1 MSVVG
6 RTPTIPADFNVN
18 IESCFEEFGRA
29 IDLEERR
36 IYLYGAI
43 SSLDCEENNAFLTV
57 SMTSRIVEYIM
68 SINRAD
74 AGIPIEDRRPIR
86 LYINSPGGDVTEGFA
101 LVSTIELSKT
111 PVWTINV
118 GEWCSMAFLI
128 GITGHKRLSLPNMT
142 FLMHEGTSFAG
153 GSASKMQDRAKFDER
168 FQSEVIKKHI
178 LRHSVMDSETYDAQE
193 RVEFYMLPEDALKY
207 GFIDEV
213 VTDIDTIL

>member
-1 MSVVG
+1 MPVVG
-6 RTPTIPADFNVN
+6 RKPTIPADFNVN

-29 IDLEERR
+29 VDLEERR

-43 SSLDCEENNAFLTV
+43 SSLGCEENNAFLTV

-68 SINRAD
+68 SINRED

-178 LRHSVMDSETYDAQE
+178 LRHSVMDSDTYDAQE

-213 VTDIDTIL
+213 VADIDTIL